1 MASSKSKSNDDV
13 EDEKVTNPYLAMR
26 EAKIARNQK
35 RLSELG
41 LLKPPPPPKQ
51 QPIPK
56 KLQRRDAP
64 VRRSSRLSSQ
74 EKQPR
79 KRIRNAPK
87 VALPPV
93 PRKTRA
99 HEATKSKE
107 PPPAAA
113 AAAALAVGP
122 PTDSVRSISLDVDYL
137 VLGHNEDHRD
147 GLLGK
152 MVERAG
158 KDYVIH
164 KSFAKAAHLED
175 RQRLAGEN
183 TKLSFN
189 KYSGV
194 QEWKVRL
201 SHSFHWSSIAH
212 PQIMFSPHDTHSFCM
227 HTITT
232 DIVQNCIFLWVN
244 LGTSD
249 SPNEF
254 LDDGSSITWYGG
266 SRMHESSPI
275 FLKLIANDDDSNI
288 VLWCRRYNPET
299 KTLSPYVCFG
309 RLKYRSH
316 EHGSHPLK
324 FIWDLDDYYDL
335 LLHADFA
342 RVQTFNLFKE
352 PL

>member
-1 MASSKSKSNDDV
+1 MASSKSNSNDDV
-13 EDEKVTNPYLAMR
+13 KDEKVTNPYLAMR

-41 LLKPPPPPKQ
+41 LLKPPPPQ
-51 QPIPK
+51 
-56 KLQRRDAP
+56 KLQPMLKKPQQRNVP

-79 KRIRNAPK
+79 KRTRNAPK
-87 VALPPV
+87 VASSPV
-93 PRKTRA
+93 PRKTRSN
-99 HEATKSKE
+99 EAIKSKE

-113 AAAALAVGP
+113 LAVAP
-122 PTDSVRSISLDVDYL
+122 AADSVRSVSLDVDYL

-152 MVERAG
+152 IVARPG

-175 RQRLAGEN
+175 RDRLKGEN

-201 SHSFHWSSIAH
+201 ACSFHWIKIAH
-212 PQIMFSPHDTHSFCM
+212 PRIMFSSYDTHSFCM

-244 LGTSD
+244 LGNSD

-254 LDDGSSITWYGG
+254 LENGSSITWYGG

-275 FLKLIANDDDSNI
+275 FLKLIANDHDSNI
-288 VLWCRRYNPET
+288 ILWCRRYTPET

-316 EHGSHPLK
+316 EHGSYPLK
-324 FIWDLDDYYDL
+324 FVWDLDDYYDL